1 MYLRYVKSTYKKDF
15 LEISILVNDE
25 ISLMNSLGHRK
36 DVTNIFF
43 QILCICPKIWKP
55 VFLAFWRHDALRTFL
70 KKNLQVNFT
79 FAHDAISFGV
89 VLNDQMY
96 VMTIFL
102 KLYVT

>member
-1 MYLRYVKSTYKKDF
+1 METCF
-15 LEISILVNDE
+15 
-25 ISLMNSLGHRK
+25 
-36 DVTNIFF
+36 
-43 QILCICPKIWKP
+43 
-55 VFLAFWRHDALRTFL
+55 FWRHDALRTFL